1 MATVTITVG
10 ELRKAARWAR
20 PGLGNPLPVLGDVR
34 VSVTGGQLVLAVFDG
49 ETLLMAAVPGAAADP
64 GRPAA
69 VLVPAGHLA
78 AAVEVLPAKGPV
90 EVTVHDGDKV
100 DLVTGGG
107 TTRAQRIS
115 VGQEALPV

>member
-1 MATVTITVG
+1 MATVTIPVG

-20 PGLGNPLPVLGDVR
+20 PAPGNPLPVLGDVR
-34 VSVTGGQLVLAVFDG
+34 VSVVGPELVLEFFDG
-49 ETLLMAAVPGAAADP
+49 ETCLLACVLDGAADP

-78 AAVEVLPAKGPV
+78 AAIEVLPAKGPV
-90 EVTVHDGDKV
+90 EVTVHDGDKI

-115 VGQEALPV
+115 VGQPA